1 MSFAVAILL
10 AAVAPL
16 FAGHL
21 ADPNFNPPV
30 DNPAFAEGKGPVVLI
45 DEAHNNFHTIKGQF
59 RPFADLLRRDGY
71 VVMGSNAKFTSEAL
85 KIGRIL
91 VIANA
96 LSKKNLTE
104 PGLPTLSAFTPEE
117 IAAVQAWVREGG
129 SLLLI
134 ADHMPWA
141 GAAEQLA
148 AAFGFLFAN
157 GYAIGADGATRM
169 TFRRDDGSLRNH
181 ATVRGRNSQETIDF
195 VTTFLGQAFRVRRG
209 VDARPV
215 MIFGDGAVLRMTTE
229 PGKYSSRTPRMSA
242 SGMFQGATLQYG
254 SGRVAAFGEA
264 GMFTAQL
271 NKRQEPMGMNHPAAA
286 RNAQFALNVLHWLSN
301 LL

>member
-1 MSFAVAILL
+1 MANAGLSFVVIILL
-10 AAVAPL
+10 TAVAPL
-16 FAGHL
+16 SADHL
-21 ADPNFNPPV
+21 ADLNFKPQV
-30 DNPAFAEGKGPVVLI
+30 DNPAFAEGNGPVVLI
-45 DEAHNNFHTIKGQF
+45 DEAHNNFHTIKGRF

-71 VVMGSNAKFTSEAL
+71 VLTGSTAKFTYEAL
-85 KIGRIL
+85 ENGQIL

-96 LSKKNLTE
+96 LSERNLTK
-104 PGLPTLSAFTPEE
+104 PGLPTFSAFTPEE
-117 IAAVQAWVREGG
+117 IVAVQAWVRDGG

-148 AAFGFLFAN
+148 AAFGFLFSN
-157 GYAIGADGATRM
+157 GYAIAGDGATRM
-169 TFRRDDGSLRNH
+169 TFRREDESLQNH

-215 MIFGDGAVLRMTTE
+215 MIFHDGAVLRMTIR
-229 PGKYSSRTPRMSA
+229 PGKYSSRTPRISA

-254 SGRVAAFGEA
+254 SAAHAVGWCRGTTCGCVRFLVRQWLCDRGGRRDEDDVSA
-264 GMFTAQL
+264 G
-271 NKRQEPMGMNHPAAA
+271 G
-286 RNAQFALNVLHWLSN
+286 
-301 LL
+301 